1 MRRICLTTLALFRLA
16 LTSAVA
22 VTTGDGPG
30 TVGTTDGSSELEL
43 WLKSDGVASS
53 PVATWPDASGNGRH
67 ATQPVT
73 ARQPQL
79 VTDGINGRP
88 VVRFTED
95 FFESVVLPSAG
106 NQFTLAAVVK
116 PTRTG
121 AYHNILD
128 DDSSTRP
135 MLWVDGLGNYEFNFT
150 TGAVAPSTGAMDIV
164 IAVKSA
170 TGPPYS
176 RLFLN
181 SPTSAAT
188 GANQFTI
195 SASKTYD
202 LFNRDGGQAF
212 TGDVAE
218 LIVYSTALTA
228 AEINKLGWSLQRKYG
243 LAGSFQPPFPTLAG
257 YTTHPAEYT
266 VNVPMAPNTP
276 VLAGTNGQTPT
287 GFTIAPPLPAGLSLD
302 PLTGVISGTPTATAS
317 PADYTVTASFSGHPD
332 TSTILSLSVAS
343 PVFLGYGPSSMVL
356 TRGRAIAPLEPIIT
370 GGPATGFSVSPP
382 LPIGLIL
389 DPVTGTIA
397 GTPAAVTPASNF
409 TATAT
414 FAGHPPSLNT
424 IGLEVVEFS
433 TTLDITEFMASN
445 DTGLTDGHGRRPDW
459 IELHNFGALPIDL
472 AGWSLTD
479 NASSPRKWVFPAQV
493 VLPAGAYLVVFAS
506 GEGDPDPNGSLHTN
520 FSLSANG
527 EYLALVHPDGVTVI
541 REFAPAFPPQPVDIS
556 FGTPDRIAFGP
567 YATPSPG
574 MPNGFFDVS
583 ATRVTASPTGRAFSG
598 TLDVGLSAALA
609 DGAVIRFTING
620 TAPTSTSPVYSTS
633 ITLTTNSRLRARVFE
648 PGLDPGP
655 EASETYLKL
664 SPDVAGFTSNLPIV
678 LLDTDAAIA
687 GATSTTLTGTNVLV
701 VDADPVSSLA
711 AATGVPDY
719 VGRGGL
725 RLRGRSSLSFP
736 QKQYKFETW
745 DSAGRETGVE
755 LLGMPAE
762 SDWVLHAPYTD
773 KALMR
778 NALAYAMWGRMG
790 WPTLNTR
797 FVEVFLNNDGD
808 GEFRYADDYAGV
820 YMLVEAIT
828 LERLGLSPPQAA
840 NDPSGITGGF
850 IIETGPSDDQ
860 EFASTGSGRTVG
872 HKHRDPGR
880 EQLTTAQRS
889 WIRDYYAAFEQALYG
904 QGFKHP
910 VTGLPYSDYTNLAS
924 QVDYR
929 IAREWSRNFDGG
941 STYSHVPRGG
951 QLTMGPLWDYNW
963 AFGNVNYAEGGDLP
977 GHRIDGWNRSFT
989 GLVPWAPWW
998 LRFEQD
1004 PDWWQRFIDR
1014 WADLREGVLGDAAVG
1029 AEIDRMAIALSAGA
1043 ATRHFT
1049 RWPQL
1054 GQFTVI
1060 SPPGW
1065 QTRTTYQSEVDYL
1078 KNWVRDRSGW
1088 IDRQFPPRPSV
1099 MPNPGPVATGSPI
1112 TLRSVDNQ
1120 TIHFTTDGTDPR
1132 MPGGATS
1139 PGARSVTSGLP
1150 FTLEGSTVITA
1161 RAKAGTVWGPPRT
1174 AAYVTGRPPSAS
1186 DLAVTELAFHPADPT
1201 PTELAS
1207 QPGLDADDFEFIEF
1221 RNVGTTAIDLTGVA
1235 LADGIRFVFPPSTTL
1250 QPGAHLV
1257 VAKDLSAF
1265 AIRHGSVVP
1274 ALGPYSGNLEN
1285 SGESVLVLAADGT
1298 VLARIEYSG
1307 GWSAAARGGGR
1318 TLVLRQPDAVPVA
1331 YQLPAAWALSGIRH
1345 GTPSAPNGPVFAK
1358 DFSLWREQTFAA
1370 ADLANPARTG
1380 PLADADSDGSSTW
1393 LEYALSTDPLDGRSF
1408 PVTNAHPSDTNI
1420 AFTFTRAREVV
1431 DAGFTVET
1439 STDGLT
1445 WHTAAAPLETTA
1457 TTETTEVV
1465 RAVLPRPDG
1474 HSLLVRLRA
1483 TRLY

>member
-1 MRRICLTTLALFRLA
+1 MRRICLTLALFRLA
-16 LTSAVA
+16 LASAAA
-22 VTTGDGPG
+22 VTAGDGPG

-43 WLKSDGVASS
+43 WLKSGDITAS

-67 ATQPVT
+67 ATQSEA

-79 VTDGINGRP
+79 VPDGINGQP

-106 NQFTLAAVVK
+106 NQFTLVAVVK

-128 DDSSTRP
+128 DDTSTRP

-150 TGAVAPSTGAMDIV
+150 TGAVASSTGGMDIV

-170 TGPPYS
+170 AGPPYS

-181 SPTSAAT
+181 GPTAVAT

-195 SASKTYD
+195 AASKTYD

-218 LIVYSTALTA
+218 MIVYSTALTA
-228 AEINKLGWSLQRKYG
+228 AEVNKLGWSLQRKYG
-243 LAGSFQPPFPTLAG
+243 LTGSFQPPFPTLAG
-257 YTTHPAEYT
+257 YAIHPADYT
-266 VNVPMAPNTP
+266 VNVPIAPNAP

-287 GFTIAPPLPAGLSLD
+287 VFTVTPALPAGLSLD
-302 PLTGVISGTPTATAS
+302 PQTGVISGTPTATTS

-332 TSTILSLSVAS
+332 TSTILRLSVAG

-356 TRGRAIAPLEPIIT
+356 TRGRAIPPLYPRVT

-382 LPIGLIL
+382 LPIGLML
-389 DPVTGTIA
+389 DPVAGTIA
-397 GTPAAVTPASNF
+397 GSPAAVTPASDF
-409 TATAT
+409 TVTAS
-414 FAGHPPSLNT
+414 FPGHPPSAHT
-424 IGLEVVEFS
+424 VRLEVVELS

-459 IELHNFGALPIDL
+459 IELHNFGPLPIDL

-479 NASSPRKWVFPAQV
+479 NADSPRKWVFPAQV

-527 EYLALVHPDGVTVI
+527 EYLALVQPDGSTVA
-541 REFAPAFPPQPVDIS
+541 REFTPAFPAQSVDIS
-556 FGTPDRIAFGP
+556 FGSPDRISFGP

-583 ATRVTASPTGRAFSG
+583 AARVTTSPSGRAFSG
-598 TLDVGLSAALA
+598 SLDVALSAALS
-609 DGAVIRFTING
+609 DGAVIRFTLNG
-620 TAPTSTSPVYSTS
+620 TAPTATSPVYSAP
-633 ITLTTNSRLRARVFE
+633 ITLTANSRLRARVFE
-648 PGLDPGP
+648 PGLEPGP
-655 EASETYLKL
+655 ETSETYLKL
-664 SPDVAGFTSNLPIV
+664 SPDLAAFSSNLPIV

-687 GATSTTLTGTNVLV
+687 GAASTTLTGTNVLV
-701 VDADPVSSLA
+701 VDTDPVSSR
-711 AATGVPDY
+711 ATTTGLPDY
-719 VGRGGL
+719 GGRGGL

-745 DSAGRETGVE
+745 DGAGRETGAE

-778 NALAYAMWGRMG
+778 NALAYATWGRMG
-790 WPTLNTR
+790 WPTLKTR
-797 FVEVFLNNDGD
+797 FVEVFLNDDGD

-828 LERLGLSPPQAA
+828 LERLGLSPPEAA

-860 EFASTGSGRTVG
+860 EFATTGSGRTAG

-889 WIRDYYAAFEQALYG
+889 WIRDYYTAFEQALYG

-910 VTGLPYSDYTNLAS
+910 GTGLPYSDYTNVAS

-989 GLVPWAPWW
+989 SLVPWAPWW

-1014 WADLREGVLGDAAVG
+1014 WTDLREGVLGDAAVG
-1029 AEIDRMAIALSAGA
+1029 AEIDRMANALGAEA

-1065 QTRTTYQSEVDYL
+1065 QTRTTYQSEVNYL
-1078 KNWVRDRSGW
+1078 KNWVRDRSAW
-1088 IDRQFPPRPSV
+1088 IDQQFPPRPSA
-1099 MPNPGPVATGSPI
+1099 MPNPGPVVAGSPI
-1112 TLRSVDNQ
+1112 TLRSVDGQ

-1132 MPGGATS
+1132 LPGGATA
-1139 PGARSVTSGLP
+1139 PGARSVTSGSP
-1150 FTLEGSTVITA
+1150 FTLERSAVITA
-1161 RAKAGTVWGPPRT
+1161 RAKAGAVWGPPYT
-1174 AAYVTGRPPSAS
+1174 AGYVTGRPPSAL
-1186 DLAVTELAFHPADPT
+1186 DLVVTELAFHPAEPT
-1201 PTELAS
+1201 PAELAS

-1221 RNVGTTAIDLTGVA
+1221 RNVGTTALDLTGLS
-1235 LADGIRFVFPPSTTL
+1235 LADGIRFVFPPGTAL
-1250 QPGAHLV
+1250 EAGAHLV

-1265 AIRHGSVVP
+1265 ALRHGAVVP
-1274 ALGPYSGNLEN
+1274 ALGPYSGNLDN
-1285 SGESVLVLAADGT
+1285 DGEVVVVRAADGT
-1298 VLARIEYSG
+1298 VLARIEYHG
-1307 GWSAAARGGGR
+1307 DWSVAARGGGR
-1318 TLVLRQPDAVPVA
+1318 TLVLRQPDVVPAA
-1331 YQLPAAWALSGIRH
+1331 YHLPATWALSGVRH
-1345 GTPSAPNGPVFAK
+1345 GTPGAGNGLVFAREFNHWRAQA
-1358 DFSLWREQTFAA
+1358 FSPP
-1370 ADLANPARTG
+1370 DLANPARSG
-1380 PLADADSDGSSTW
+1380 PLADADADGATTW
-1393 LEYALSTDPLDGRSF
+1393 LEYALGTDPLDGRSL
-1408 PVTNAHPSDTNI
+1408 PVTNAHPSETAI
-1420 AFTFTRAREVV
+1420 AFSFTRAREVV

-1439 STDGLT
+1439 SADALT
-1445 WHTAAAPLETTA
+1445 WQTTAAPLETTPIA
-1457 TTETTEVV
+1457 ESTEWVHT
-1465 RAVLPRPDG
+1465 VLPRPDP
-1474 HSLLVRLRA
+1474 SRPLLVRLRA